1 MALEPWR
8 EQLPSTQSPWPSGHE
23 RHWGAR
29 PPCTDRMRKNEA
41 VDGWLSERPGSEL
54 FGDRGSG
61 KLRLAASLSS
71 DLAAAWLCAD
81 GSSEPVASDS
91 SMPGGGIAGPHGTAA
106 PSPARTRSETRSGR
120 RKPRRVPE
128 PACAMAFPAQ
138 SHPSQSRS
146 LKHRMTT
153 QSRATPEDP
162 RCDPTGSSQHPHEGK
177 VLHNL
182 ERPLELCCPMHGGHT
197 WLLSR
202 RTAERT

>member
-23 RHWGAR
+23 CHWGAR

-81 GSSEPVASDS
+81 GSSEPVASDRWGVGKPGPTLQVS
-91 SMPGGGIAGPHGTAA
+91 SRAAQSNGQRLWLAAQRTVICWRRFDGPQLQESLNHGCPEVELRLAGPLRE
-106 PSPARTRSETRSGR
+106 SPR
-120 RKPRRVPE
+120 
-128 PACAMAFPAQ
+128 
-138 SHPSQSRS
+138 
-146 LKHRMTT
+146 
-153 QSRATPEDP
+153 
-162 RCDPTGSSQHPHEGK
+162 
-177 VLHNL
+177 
-182 ERPLELCCPMHGGHT
+182 
-197 WLLSR
+197 
-202 RTAERT
+202 